1 MTVGVRG
8 GVGAWG
14 SVLAAVLA
22 AVPAWSWAQLD
33 EAELGAQV
41 VTVRVYRGGD
51 VEGDWTG
58 VVVNDEGDVLTSA
71 DVLAARGRD
80 ATRGRVA
87 VVVPGEEGE
96 REAEEQWREEGAG
109 LGLVR
114 VEGLEGPGLVVS
126 EAGLAPG
133 AKVYSVVPVEGTG
146 GVEVVGG
153 TVRGVGIRPV
163 DEGVEVRFVQHDATV
178 TARGYGSPLVNECGQ
193 VVGLN
198 VPDPKEEPG
207 KLQRKKRPKRDAVF
221 AFGARELVSRLGA
234 REVVFARVAEVC
246 VPAEAPAEEEAE
258 EPAAETPA
266 EEETETPA
274 AEAPAEEEA
283 EAPAPE
289 APAEEETEEPAPEA
303 PAEEEAEE
311 PAPEAPAEEETEEPA
326 PEAPAEEETET
337 PAEDPAAEEADARAR
352 EAEARVREAEAQ
364 AAEERRR
371 REEAERQLD
380 ETVEEAEIFEQ
391 AVDVAT
397 HRLEQQKR
405 FILWSSAAGVALLLL
420 LALFWV
426 LSARRKRQAMR
437 TAQERAAVA
446 EQEAADARRR
456 AAPAPAPYDCVLTGS
471 DGGGA
476 VVALNVR
483 RDALVAPGGAVIG
496 RDPARSSHVVVD
508 PSMSRAHARVYV
520 HGEVLHV
527 EDLGSTNGTFLNGR
541 RLVQGQGEPAYDG
554 DELVLGALTLRV
566 ELRT

>member
-274 AEAPAEEEA
+274 AEAPAEE
-283 EAPAPE
+283 
-289 APAEEETEEPAPEA
+289 
-303 PAEEEAEE
+303 AEE
-311 PAPEAPAEEETEEPA
+311 PAAEAP
-326 PEAPAEEETET
+326 EEETET
-337 PAEDPAAEEADARAR
+337 PAEDPAAEEAEARAR
-352 EAEARVREAEAQ
+352 EAEARAREAEAR
-364 AAEERRR
+364 AREAEAREAEERRR
-371 REEAERQLD
+371 REEAERQRS
-380 ETVEEAEIFEQ
+380 ESEEEAEVVEQ

-397 HRLEQQKR
+397 QRLEEQKR
-405 FILWSSAAGVALLLL
+405 FVLWSSAAGVALLLL
-420 LALFWV
+420 LALIWV
-426 LSARRKRQAMR
+426 LSARRRRHAVQM
-437 TAQERAAVA
+437 AQDRAAAA
-446 EQEAADARRR
+446 EQEAAAARRR
-456 AAPAPAPYDCVLTGS
+456 AAPAPFDCVLTGRDS
-471 DGGGA
+471 GRA
-476 VVALNVR
+476 VLALNLR
-483 RDALVAPGGAVIG
+483 RDALGTPGGAVIG
-496 RDPARSSHVVVD
+496 RDPMASSHVVMDESV
-508 PSMSRAHARVYV
+508 SRTHARVYARG
-520 HGEVLHV
+520 GELHV

-541 RLVQGQGEPAYDG
+541 RLVQGQGVRMRDG

-566 ELRT
+566 ELRE